1 MHSTTK
7 SSSSA
12 TNTSSL
18 DDEALRKADKFKL
31 VVLGESSVGKT
42 SLVIRLDK
50 NCFFQYQ
57 ESTIGAAF
65 STQFI
70 TVGDRVI
77 KFEVWDTAGQE
88 RYKSLAP
95 MYYRGSEC
103 AIVVYDITNMESFHR
118 AKYWV
123 KELQRQSQTNMVIA
137 LAGNKV
143 DLQEDKR
150 QVDYSFAQSYAED
163 NGLIFMETSAKENI
177 NVREVFET
185 LARKMPL
192 RERDNDD
199 HVNGEGDENE
209 QDENYYGGT
218 SHSGGANGLT
228 VRHSS
233 RDRKQQQLS
242 KPGLSSS
249 SRTTC
254 CGGGSTTK

>member
-1 MHSTTK
+1 MPSP
-7 SSSSA
+7 SSSSSQLSKSNNA
-12 TNTSSL
+12 MF
-18 DDEALRKADKFKL
+18 DDETLRKADKFKL

-137 LAGNKV
+137 LAGNKL
-143 DLQEDKR
+143 DLQDEKR
-150 QVDYSFAQSYAED
+150 QVDHSFAQAYAED

-192 RERDNDD
+192 REDTRVGEEDTEEED
-199 HVNGEGDENE
+199 H
-209 QDENYYGGT
+209 
-218 SHSGGANGLT
+218 
-228 VRHSS
+228 
-233 RDRKQQQLS
+233 
-242 KPGLSSS
+242 PSSS
-249 SRTTC
+249 NGGGLVVRRSGKTLTRPPSVRSSKRITC
-254 CGGGSTTK
+254 CGGASQ